1 MNILALGVV
10 ATASV
15 LGLVGGA
22 ALPIPVY
29 RLSVPWE
36 EGQRPS
42 PTRDACARCGQ
53 ALAPGVPGWLRFG
66 ARCPRCAARLGPP
79 TWLLAL
85 LGGAGAAG
93 LAWRIGPALPLLPY
107 LFGLL
112 LGLLLGTVDR
122 LAQRLPDVLVY
133 PGIAVTGALFG
144 VVALVNRE
152 FADLGRAVAAGCALL
167 GVYLLLALLPG
178 AAIGGGDLGL
188 AALLGLYLGWMGWP
202 VVVLGAALPWLLQAG
217 ASLVFLAR
225 RRAGAKT
232 MLAFGPAML
241 AGAYLVLVILPGA
254 GALLSG

>member
-1 MNILALGVV
+1 MNRMMIGAVV
-10 ATASV
+10 AAAIF
-15 LGLVGGA
+15 GLAGGA
-22 ALPIPVY
+22 VLPIPAY
-29 RLSVPWE
+29 RLSVPWA
-36 EGQRPS
+36 EGQRPN
-42 PTRDACARCGQ
+42 PTRDACTNCGQ
-53 ALAPGVPGWLRFG
+53 ALPSGVPGWLRFG
-66 ARCPRCAARLGPP
+66 AHCPRCAARLGPS

-93 LAWRIGPALPLLPY
+93 LAWRIGPSLALLPY

-133 PGIAVTGALFG
+133 PGIVVTVALFG
-144 VVALVNRE
+144 AVALAHRE
-152 FADLGRAVAAGCALL
+152 FGDLGRVLAAGCVLF

-188 AALLGLYLGWMGWP
+188 AGLLGLYLGWMGWP

-217 ASLVFLAR
+217 VSLVVLAR
-225 RRAGAKT
+225 RRAGVRT

-241 AGAYLVLVILPGA
+241 AGAYLVLVVLPGP
-254 GALLSG
+254 SG